1 MVLLISEF
9 RFAQQ
14 TVSVSLIQGVIR
26 FHFRA
31 TFGIFFHQ
39 DTQIPSLVQNEVNP
53 FAEQLGN
60 YAWVTYAVYV
70 LIPFLLTFISLGICK
85 LLAKSS
91 INKVVSLETSN
102 NDFLANYLAFF
113 FVALSIQ
120 SLITFWVV
128 FGMTILFTFVSRV
141 SYFNPVF
148 LVFGFNFYYIHTA
161 ENVKVMLISRK
172 KLNSPQ
178 TFEAMSV
185 RRIND
190 YTFIEI

>member
-1 MVLLISEF
+1 MNFILRLFLTFS
-9 RFAQQ
+9 
-14 TVSVSLIQGVIR
+14 SVSFFLIVYLI
-26 FHFRA
+26 
-31 TFGIFFHQ
+31 
-39 DTQIPSLVQNEVNP
+39 QNEVNP
-53 FAEQLGN
+53 FENQLEI
-60 YAWVTYAVYV
+60 YAWVTYAAYV
-70 LIPFLLTFISLGICK
+70 FVPFLLTLISLGICK
-85 LLAKSS
+85 LLAKSN

-113 FVALSIQ
+113 FVALSVKG
-120 SLITFWVV
+120 LITFWVV

-148 LVFGFNFYYIHTA
+148 LVFGYNFYYVHTG

-172 KLNSPQ
+172 KLKSPQ